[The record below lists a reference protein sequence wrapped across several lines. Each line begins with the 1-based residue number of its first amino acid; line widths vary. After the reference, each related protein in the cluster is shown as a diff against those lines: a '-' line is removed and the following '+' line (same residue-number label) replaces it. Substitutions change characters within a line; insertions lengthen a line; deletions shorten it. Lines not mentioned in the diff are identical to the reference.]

1 MFNFFKITCG
11 FAFFLLCIG
20 CVTTNTKSTRNLC
33 LKENRIIKDYAS
45 QQKNYTLEIPNNW
58 VGFFDTHCML
68 AYKPKTSVKQ
78 KPYIVVQVLDK
89 TSIKVNT
96 GITNLEEFTNDY
108 VKHVIAK
115 NTNPQLNVSY
125 QEHSLYKKYSV
136 ISYKTSFLGNIYTS
150 LTISFYYNSKPF
162 RLTYFAQIDEFE
174 NYLEDFTTMLE
185 TFRITV

>member
-1 MFNFFKITCG
+1 
-11 FAFFLLCIG
+11 
-20 CVTTNTKSTRNLC
+20 
-33 LKENRIIKDYAS
+33 
-45 QQKNYTLEIPNNW
+45 
-58 VGFFDTHCML
+58 
-68 AYKPKTSVKQ
+68 
-78 KPYIVVQVLDK
+78 
-89 TSIKVNT
+89 
-96 GITNLEEFTNDY
+96 
-108 VKHVIAK
+108 
-115 NTNPQLNVSY
+115 LNVSY